1 MKYAAFLRAINVGGH
16 IVKMDRLRAVFE
28 AAGFRGAETFI
39 ASGNVVFE
47 SSRKSA
53 GDLERAI
60 ETDLKK
66 ALGYPVAT
74 FVRSMPELAAIVN
87 LEPFGPESLKPP
99 DSVFVGFLRSA
110 VSKDARRQFA
120 SLSNDV
126 DTVMADGREIYWRA
140 RKGFAESTI
149 SYAVVEKLLKT
160 EATFRNLNTVKRMA
174 ASTVARNRL
183 VHESLNAALIA
194 VGVMSAGMGLKG
206 FLLSSGFIDGGV
218 TGISMLLA
226 KTTGVPLSV
235 CCRPSICRSSS
246 SATGCSAAPSPSA
259 ACSASPDWR
268 GCSRPCHFPM

>member
-16 IVKMDRLRAVFE
+16 IVKMDRLRTLFE

-53 GDLERAI
+53 GDLECAI

-66 ALGYPVAT
+66 ALGYPVPT

-110 VSKDARRQFA
+110 LSKDARRQIA
-120 SLSNDV
+120 SLSNHV
-126 DTVMADGREIYWRA
+126 DTVMADGREVYWRA
-140 RKGFAESTI
+140 RQGFAESTI

-160 EATFRNLNTVKRMA
+160 EATFRNLNTVRRMA
-174 ASTVARNRL
+174 AKYCGS
-183 VHESLNAALIA
+183 
-194 VGVMSAGMGLKG
+194 
-206 FLLSSGFIDGGV
+206 
-218 TGISMLLA
+218 
-226 KTTGVPLSV
+226 
-235 CCRPSICRSSS
+235 
-246 SATGCSAAPSPSA
+246 
-259 ACSASPDWR
+259 
-268 GCSRPCHFPM
+268 